1 MPIKLKANNGNIDL
15 KAPIKQV
22 GGKVD
27 SVNGMTGDVV
37 LDIPSKTSDLV
48 NDSGFLTEHQSLA
61 EYAKKSE
68 LFSKDY
74 NDLTNKPTIPSID
87 GLASTS
93 YVDSKVAEI
102 DVPTKT
108 SDLVNDSGF
117 LTEHQSL
124 ADYAKKSEIP
134 DVSGFLTSIPDEYVT
149 EAELDAKGYLTEH
162 QSLAEYAKKSEL
174 FSKDYNDLTNKPT
187 IPSVEGLASTQYVDN
202 KVSEIVVPSLEGYA
216 TEQWVEGKG
225 YLTQHQSL
233 DEYAKKSELFSK
245 DYNDLTNKPTIP
257 SVDGLASTAYV
268 DEKVATKQDTLTAG
282 SNITIEN
289 GIISASG
296 SSYTLPVAD
305 ENTLGGVKAKQTDT
319 NKHYGIVYIDSEA
332 RLKVPIASQGA
343 SKNAGIVFP
352 VNGQFRVEDNGDMFL
367 RPADNYLIGGVKP
380 DGTTTTVD
388 IDGTIHAVMPE
399 PYTLPTA
406 STSTL
411 GGVKVDG
418 TSITIADGVI
428 SADLPTKTSELTNDS
443 GFITNEYHDATKQN
457 VLVAGNNITITND
470 GTISASHP
478 ARYIKSAGVSGNT
491 LNLTY
496 NNDTSV
502 VFTPTGGSG
511 GGSGGVS
518 GYAFSS
524 TQTLTDADKTHLKE
538 IYNNKNIHMT
548 IDSLTVVR
556 IMSFGAK
563 RGFVV
568 INTNG
573 ATFNQVLVYTV
584 DTDSSLNVISD
595 TFTLF
600 MSYYLAGNSS
610 ALSGDIITSENWS
623 QYISTGGGS
632 WQYTSSSAESNL
644 YNAKEMVLYW
654 TDNSQRK
661 HQTYLN
667 FMADFN
673 YNTGLTLGTGWT
685 HTDIYLDADD
695 TISHPYIQYNGS
707 SISANNCT
715 IYFILYKT

>member
-22 GGKVD
+22 GGAVD

-37 LDIPSKTSDLV
+37 LDIPSKTSQLE
-48 NDSGFLTEHQSLA
+48 NDSGFLTQIPE
-61 EYAKKSE
+61 EYVTETELDAK
-68 LFSKDY
+68 
-74 NDLTNKPTIPSID
+74 
-87 GLASTS
+87 
-93 YVDSKVAEI
+93 
-102 DVPTKT
+102 
-108 SDLVNDSGF
+108 GF

-134 DVSGFLTSIPDEYVT
+134 DVSGFLTEIPSEYVT
-149 EAELDAKGYLTEH
+149 ETELEAKGYLTEH

-187 IPSVEGLASTQYVDN
+187 IPSVEGLASTQYVD
-202 KVSEIVVPSLEGYA
+202 
-216 TEQWVEGKG
+216 
-225 YLTQHQSL
+225 
-233 DEYAKKSELFSK
+233 
-245 DYNDLTNKPTIP
+245 
-257 SVDGLASTAYV
+257 
-268 DEKVATKQDTLTAG
+268 EKVATKQDTLTAG
-282 SNITIEN
+282 SNITINN
-289 GIISASG
+289 GVISATG

-305 ENTLGGVKAKQTDT
+305 ENTLGGVKAKQTES
-319 NKHYGIVYIDSEA
+319 NKNYGVVYIDSNA
-332 RLKVPIASQGA
+332 RLKVPIARQGVGE
-343 SKNAGIVFP
+343 NAGIVLP
-352 VNGQFRVEDNGDMFL
+352 VNGQFRVEDNGHMFL
-367 RPADNYLIGGVKP
+367 RPADNDTIGGVKA

-388 IDGTIHAVMPE
+388 TDGTIHAN
-399 PYTLPTA
+399 YTLQTA
-406 STSTL
+406 STTTL

-428 SADLPTKTSELTNDS
+428 SSTQPTKTSELTNDS

-457 VLVAGNNITITND
+457 VLVAGDNITITND

-478 ARYIKSAGVSGNT
+478 ARYIKSADVSGNT
-491 LNLTY
+491 LKLNY

-524 TQTLTDADKTHLKE
+524 NQNFTDVDKAHLKE

-556 IMSFGAK
+556 IMSFGVT

-573 ATFNQVLVYTV
+573 ATSNQVLVYTV
-584 DTDSSLNVISD
+584 TLDSSGNISSD

-600 MSYYLAGNSS
+600 MSYYLVGNSS

-623 QYISTGGGS
+623 QYISAGGGD
-632 WQYTSSSAESNL
+632 WQYTSSSSESNL

-654 TDNSQRK
+654 TDNSSNK
-661 HQTYLN
+661 HQSYLN
-667 FMADFN
+667 FTANFN
-673 YNTGLTLGTGWT
+673 FEVGKTLGTGWISQ
-685 HTDIYLDADD
+685 DIYLDADD
-695 TISHPYIQYNGS
+695 TISHPYIRYNGS
-707 SISANNCT
+707 YFESSSCN

>member
-149 EAELDAKGYLTEH
+149 ETELDAKGYLTQHQSLENYATKDYVSNALTPYAKTSDIPDVSKFITEIPSEYVTETELNAKGYLTEH
-162 QSLAEYAKKSEL
+162 QSLADYATKSEL
-174 FSKDYNDLTNKPT
+174 
-187 IPSVEGLASTQYVDN
+187 
-202 KVSEIVVPSLEGYA
+202 
-216 TEQWVEGKG
+216 
-225 YLTQHQSL
+225 
-233 DEYAKKSELFSK
+233 
-245 DYNDLTNKPTIP
+245 
-257 SVDGLASTAYV
+257 
-268 DEKVATKQDTLTAG
+268 ATKQDTLTAG
-282 SNITIEN
+282 NNITIEN
-289 GIISASG
+289 GVISATGGSG
-296 SSYTLPVAD
+296 GDSYTLPVANK
-305 ENTLGGVKAKQTDT
+305 NTLGGVKVIHNSILSSDGG
-319 NKHYGIVYIDSEA
+319 NKVLMDDNN
-332 RLKVPIASQGA
+332 RLFIPYASPLGD
-343 SKNAGIVFP
+343 AGLAGFNP
-352 VNGQFRVEDNGDMFL
+352 NYFDMDGLHRLSTKKATIENF
-367 RPADNYLIGGVKP
+367 GVVKP
-380 DGTTTTVD
+380 DGTT
-388 IDGTIHAVMPE
+388 
-399 PYTLPTA
+399 
-406 STSTL
+406 
-411 GGVKVDG
+411 
-418 TSITIADGVI
+418 ITINNGVI
-428 SADLPTKTSELTNDS
+428 SA
-443 GFITNEYHDATKQN
+443 A
-457 VLVAGNNITITND
+457 
-470 GTISASHP
+470 
-478 ARYIKSAGVSGNT
+478 
-491 LNLTY
+491 
-496 NNDTSV
+496 
-502 VFTPTGGSG
+502 GGSG

-524 TQTLTDADKTHLKE
+524 TQTLTDVDKAHLKE
-538 IYNNKNIHMT
+538 IYTNKNIHMT
-548 IDSLTVVR
+548 IDYLTVVR
-556 IMSFGAK
+556 IMPMGAK
-563 RGFVV
+563 RGFIVV
-568 INTNG
+568 NTNG
-573 ATFNQVLVYTV
+573 ATSNQVLVYTV

-600 MSYYLAGNSS
+600 MSYYLVGNSS

-623 QYISTGGGS
+623 QYISAGGGD
-632 WQYTSSSAESNL
+632 WQYTSSSSESNL

-654 TDNSQRK
+654 TDNSNNK
-661 HQTYLN
+661 HQSYLN
-667 FMADFN
+667 FTANFN
-673 YNTGLTLGTGWT
+673 YEVGQTLGTGWVRQ
-685 HTDIYLDADD
+685 DIYLDADD
-695 TISHPYIQYNGS
+695 TISHPYIVYNGS
-707 SISANNCT
+707 YFETASCT